1 MLSGGSQFR
10 EAREAKGLTLADVER
25 ATHIPTKYL
34 SAIENDN
41 DNALPDFTYAIGF
54 MRSYGR
60 FLNISADEIVN
71 SYKELYEEKDKV
83 EENAESIINY
93 DSKKAIKKAN
103 HTPLKKWQFFL
114 IIVLVLAVITFGVI
128 YALGLI
134 SNNETEPQT
143 PVEPSQ
149 NEPQTPVEPPVVPNI
164 DQPDDTDT
172 NTPAAPVIVPLEI
185 KISAAEG
192 KCWIGATAYDGTYTN
207 VTLQKGEELTL
218 TDDKYYKIV
227 FGNSGVV
234 KVIVNSIT
242 QEPFGKNGEVVT
254 KEFFAEEY
262 SQ

>member
-25 ATHIPTKYL
+25 VIHIPTKYL
-34 SAIENDN
+34 SAIETDN
-41 DNALPDFTYAIGF
+41 DKALPEFTYAIGF

-71 SYKELYEEKDKV
+71 SYKEIYAEKDQI
-83 EENAESIINY
+83 EENAENIINY

-103 HTPLKKWQFFL
+103 RTPLKKYQFFIIL
-114 IIVLVLAVITFGVI
+114 ILVLAVIAFGVI
-128 YALGLI
+128 YALGII
-134 SNNETEPQT
+134 SNNKTEPQA
-143 PVEPSQ
+143 PSQPSQ
-149 NEPQTPVEPPVVPNI
+149 NEPQNPVEPPLVPDVN
-164 DQPDDTDT
+164 QPDETDTDT
-172 NTPAAPVIVPLEI
+172 PVAPVIVPLEI
-185 KISAAEG
+185 NISAQNG

-234 KVIVNSIT
+234 KVIVNGII
-242 QEPFGKNGEVVT
+242 QEPFGKSGEVVT